1 MHSLFF
7 PFSFVTVLLLI
18 LNSYTSQIIWFIS
31 VKLSLSLS
39 LSLCVWADGGGGG
52 GGGGGPRGSIF
63 DSVSFLLNFVFFSTK
78 SMDFLT
84 LKHNSFKNKSN
95 RKATHSFALRPLI
108 FKMQQGVLKFNDICV
123 SWGSPKTELEKNL
136 LNF

>member
-1 MHSLFF
+1 MHCLFF
-7 PFSFVTVLLLI
+7 PFSFITVLLLI
-18 LNSYTSQIIWFIS
+18 LNSYTSQITWFIS
-31 VKLSLSLS
+31 VKLSVCVCV
-39 LSLCVWADGGGGG
+39 CVWADGGGGG
-52 GGGGGPRGSIF
+52 GARGSIF

>member
-1 MHSLFF
+1 MAHLCKTLC
-7 PFSFVTVLLLI
+7 VCVC
-18 LNSYTSQIIWFIS
+18 
-31 VKLSLSLS
+31 V
-39 LSLCVWADGGGGG
+39 CVWADGGGGWG
-52 GGGGGPRGSIF
+52 GGGSIF